1 MSDYLTEAF
10 LRIRERL
17 MWGSMRIVH
26 DTALA
31 EDALQESFVKLWG
44 RYSIRSPLEAEALLQ
59 RTVRNTSVDSMR
71 KRKTIPINEEL
82 TEVQDDDGKNKENLF
97 LRVEELIMK
106 ELNDTQQ
113 YIIRRHHY
121 EGVPLDTVAKELG
134 MKPPAVRMQLSRARK
149 TIRDLYNE
157 QEVL

>member
-1 MSDYLTEAF
+1 
-10 LRIRERL
+10 
-17 MWGSMRIVH
+17 MRIVH
-26 DTALA
+26 DTAQA

-71 KRKTIPINEEL
+71 RKNTTPIDEDL
-82 TEVQDDDGKNKENLF
+82 AQVQDDSGPDKEKLF
-97 LRVEELIMK
+97 LRVEEIIMK

-157 QEVL
+157 QELL

>member
-1 MSDYLTEAF
+1 
-10 LRIRERL
+10 
-17 MWGSMRIVH
+17 MRIVH
-26 DTALA
+26 DTAKA

-71 KRKTIPINEEL
+71 RKNTTPIDEDL
-82 TEVQDDDGKNKENLF
+82 AQVQDDSGPDKEKLF
-97 LRVEELIMK
+97 LRVEEIIMK

-157 QEVL
+157 QELL

>member
-1 MSDYLTEAF
+1 MTEAF

-17 MWGSMRIVH
+17 MGGSMRIVH

-59 RTVRNTSVDSMR
+59 RSVRNTSVDSMR
-71 KRKTIPINEEL
+71 RKKTTPIDEDL
-82 TEVQDDDGKNKENLF
+82 TQVQDDSGPDKEKLF
-97 LRVEELIMK
+97 LRVEEIIMK
-106 ELNDTQQ
+106 KLNDTQQ

-157 QEVL
+157 QELL

>member
-1 MSDYLTEAF
+1 
-10 LRIRERL
+10 
-17 MWGSMRIVH
+17 
-26 DTALA
+26 
-31 EDALQESFVKLWG
+31 
-44 RYSIRSPLEAEALLQ
+44 
-59 RTVRNTSVDSMR
+59 MR

-121 EGVPLDTVAKELG
+121 EGVPLDIVAKELG

-157 QEVL
+157 QELL

>member
-1 MSDYLTEAF
+1 MG
-10 LRIRERL
+10 
-17 MWGSMRIVH
+17 GSMRIVH

-71 KRKTIPINEEL
+71 RKNTTPIDEDL
-82 TEVQDDDGKNKENLF
+82 AQVQDDSGPDKEKLF
-97 LRVEELIMK
+97 LRVEEIIMK

-157 QEVL
+157 QELL

>member
-1 MSDYLTEAF
+1 MG
-10 LRIRERL
+10 
-17 MWGSMRIVH
+17 GSMRIVH

-59 RTVRNTSVDSMR
+59 RSVRNTSVDSMR
-71 KRKTIPINEEL
+71 RKKTTPIDEDL
-82 TEVQDDDGKNKENLF
+82 TQVQDDSGPDKEKLF
-97 LRVEELIMK
+97 LRVEEIIMK
-106 ELNDTQQ
+106 KLNDTQQ

-157 QEVL
+157 QELL

>member
-1 MSDYLTEAF
+1 
-10 LRIRERL
+10 
-17 MWGSMRIVH
+17 MRIVH
-26 DTALA
+26 DTAQA

-71 KRKTIPINEEL
+71 RKKTTPIDEDL
-82 TEVQDDDGKNKENLF
+82 AQVQDDSGPDKEKLF
-97 LRVEELIMK
+97 LRVEEIIMK

-157 QEVL
+157 QELL

>member
-1 MSDYLTEAF
+1 MTEAF

-17 MWGSMRIVH
+17 MGGSMRIVH

-71 KRKTIPINEEL
+71 RKKTTPIDEDL
-82 TEVQDDDGKNKENLF
+82 AQVQDDSGPDKEKLF
-97 LRVEELIMK
+97 LRVEEIIMK

-157 QEVL
+157 QELL